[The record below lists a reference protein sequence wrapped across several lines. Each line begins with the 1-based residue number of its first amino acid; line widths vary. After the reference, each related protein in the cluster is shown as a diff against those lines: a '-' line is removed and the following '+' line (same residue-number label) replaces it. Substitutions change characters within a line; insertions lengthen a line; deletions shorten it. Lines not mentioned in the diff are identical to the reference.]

1 VNADSRHTTSFPG
14 TRQQLA
20 HRRIASGVLAAALLG
35 TGCATTN
42 GAANP
47 ADPLE
52 SFNRSVYEFND
63 TVDRYA
69 LKPLAQGYRKVVP
82 EPLQLMVRSFFGNLS
97 DFLTAGNNLLQAKPG
112 AALVDVSRLVVNST
126 LGFGGVADVASEIG
140 LTKHDEDFGQTLG
153 WWGVPSGP
161 YLVLPFLGP
170 STFRDAP
177 ARVVDAWGR
186 LLNWSD
192 LSARVS
198 NSLLGLYIVSGR
210 ADLLDAE
217 RVVEGAALDRY
228 SLIRD
233 GWLQRRR
240 QAVHDGNPPDEPY
253 PEDDDSWYKDDLNA
267 KESAS
272 DGPETKIPSVGAPAD
287 PPAGGN

>member
-1 VNADSRHTTSFPG
+1 MVSKTRFTVTVSF
-14 TRQQLA
+14 
-20 HRRIASGVLAAALLG
+20 
-35 TGCATTN
+35 TGGAT
-42 GAANP
+42 NP

-52 SFNRSVYEFND
+52 SFNRGVYEFND

-69 LKPLAQGYRKVVP
+69 LKPMARGYRKVVP
-82 EPLQLMVRSFFGNLS
+82 DPLQLMVRSFFANLG
-97 DFLTAGNNLLQAKPG
+97 DVVTAANNLLQAKPR
-112 AALVDVSRLVVNST
+112 AALVDVSRVVINST
-126 LGFGGVADVASEIG
+126 LGFGGVADVASDLG
-140 LTKHDEDFGQTLG
+140 LRANSEDFGQTLG

-161 YLVLPFLGP
+161 YLVLPLLGP

-177 ARVVDAWGR
+177 GRFVDAYAHP
-186 LLNWSD
+186 LDWSD
-192 LSARVS
+192 PSVRVR

-240 QAVHDGNPPDEPY
+240 QAVYDGNPPDE
-253 PEDDDSWYKDDLNA
+253 A
-267 KESAS
+267 
-272 DGPETKIPSVGAPAD
+272 
-287 PPAGGN
+287 

>member
-1 VNADSRHTTSFPG
+1 MRHQAGRSSGARRPA
-14 TRQQLA
+14 A
-20 HRRIASGVLAAALLG
+20 HRRIAAAGAFAAAMLVA
-35 TGCATTN
+35 GCATT
-42 GAANP
+42 GGTAANP

-52 SFNRSVYEFND
+52 SFNRGVYAFND

-69 LKPLAQGYRKVVP
+69 LKPLARGYRKVVP
-82 EPLQLMVRSFFGNLS
+82 EPLQLMVRSFFGNLG
-97 DFLTAGNNLLQAKPG
+97 DVVTAANNLLQAKPR
-112 AALVDVSRLVVNST
+112 AALNDVSRVVINTT

-140 LTKHDEDFGQTLG
+140 LKANSEDFGQTLG
-153 WWGVPSGP
+153 WWGMPSGP

-177 ARVVDAWGR
+177 ARFVDAR
-186 LLNWSD
+186 AHPLDWSD
-192 LSARVS
+192 PSVRVR

-217 RVVEGAALDRY
+217 RLVEGAALDRY

-240 QAVHDGNPPDEPY
+240 QAVYDGNPPDEPS
-253 PEDDDSWYKDDLNA
+253 PEDDDSWYEEDLEAQESAPTDAGA
-267 KESAS
+267 KES
-272 DGPETKIPSVGAPAD
+272 PAD
-287 PPAGGN
+287 AAGDKAPVAR

>member
-1 VNADSRHTTSFPG
+1 MRGPE
-14 TRQQLA
+14 
-20 HRRIASGVLAAALLG
+20 RRRAAAAVVAAAILLG
-35 TGCATTN
+35 GCATT
-42 GAANP
+42 GTASNP

-52 SFNRSVYEFND
+52 PFNRGVYAFND

-69 LKPLAQGYRKVVP
+69 LKPLAEGYRKVVP
-82 EPLQLMVRSFFGNLS
+82 EPLQLMVRSFFGNLG
-97 DFLTAGNNLLQAKPG
+97 DVVTAANNLLQAKPR
-112 AALVDVSRLVVNST
+112 AALVDISRVVVNST
-126 LGFGGVADVASEIG
+126 LGFGGVADVASELG
-140 LTKHDEDFGQTLG
+140 LRQNFEDFGQTLG

-177 ARVVDAWGR
+177 ARYVDARSHPLDWTDPSVR
-186 LLNWSD
+186 
-192 LSARVS
+192 AR

-240 QAVHDGNPPDEPY
+240 QAVYDGDPPDDPDL
-253 PEDDDSWYKDDLNA
+253 EDDDSWYKEDLEAAENA
-267 KESAS
+267 PGGESAKDPS
-272 DGPETKIPSVGAPAD
+272 APKPEGS
-287 PPAGGN
+287 GGTGR

>member
-1 VNADSRHTTSFPG
+1 MAAAG
-14 TRQQLA
+14 ILA
-20 HRRIASGVLAAALLG
+20 LAALAC
-35 TGCATTN
+35 GCATTG

-52 SFNRSVYEFND
+52 PFNRGVYEFND
-63 TVDRYA
+63 AVDRYA
-69 LKPLAQGYRKVVP
+69 LKPLARGYRKVVP
-82 EPLQLMVRSFFGNLS
+82 EPLQLMVRSFFGNLG
-97 DFLTAGNNLLQAKPG
+97 DVVTAANNLLQAKPR
-112 AALVDVSRLVVNST
+112 AALIDLSRVVVNST
-126 LGFGGVADVASEIG
+126 LGFGGVADVASELG
-140 LTKHDEDFGQTLG
+140 LRGHSEDFGQTLG

-161 YLVLPFLGP
+161 YLVLPFFGP

-177 ARVVDAWGR
+177 ARVVDAWSHP
-186 LLNWSD
+186 LDWSD
-192 LSARVS
+192 PSVRVR

-240 QAVHDGNPPDEPY
+240 QAVYDGNPPEQPEL
-253 PEDDDSWYKDDLNA
+253 EDDDSWYKEDL
-267 KESAS
+267 ESEESTPAAT
-272 DGPETKIPSVGAPAD
+272 GTKDSSGGLGGGSAPA
-287 PPAGGN
+287 GK